1 MRAMSPRFGE
11 GVRLDPL
18 KGTDRGEMPK
28 MSIRVRIFSDFSCPF
43 CYLGAGIMEELK
55 REFDLSEEWVGY
67 ELHPETPE
75 DGVLLTERFPDYD
88 FDEFFEELRIKGS
101 RYGCEFGSVTLL
113 SNSRKAL
120 EAGEFARDHGKH
132 HAFHALVFRA
142 YFSEGRDIGQ
152 IHVILDVAA
161 QVGLDIDE
169 LLKALTERRY
179 AERLEKGRLD
189 GNLYDVRVLPT
200 FIFDGRERIV
210 GMRSIEAFRALIQ
223 GLSCKS
229 LNANL

>member
-1 MRAMSPRFGE
+1 
-11 GVRLDPL
+11 
-18 KGTDRGEMPK
+18 
-28 MSIRVRIFSDFSCPF
+28 MSIRVRIFSDFTCPF

-55 REFDLSEEWVGY
+55 REFDISEEWVSY

-101 RYGCEFGSVTLL
+101 RYGCEFGNVTLL

-152 IHVILDVAA
+152 IPVILEVAA
-161 QVGLDIDE
+161 QVGLDTDE
-169 LLKALTERRY
+169 LLKALTECRY
-179 AERLEKGRLD
+179 AERLKKGRAD
-189 GNLYDVRVLPT
+189 GELHDVRVLPT
-200 FIFDGRERIV
+200 FVFSETQKIV
-210 GMRSIEAFRALIQ
+210 GMRSIEAFRALIR
-223 GLSCKS
+223 GLSFKP
-229 LNANL
+229 LEETF